1 MSTFDFDVI
10 GDPLPPKRIVPAER
24 MEAPQGERQNP
35 LADQAAALPS
45 PADRGE
51 SRERSSP

>member
-10 GDPLPPKRIVPAER
+10 GDPLPPKRIPPAVR
-24 MEAPQGERQNP
+24 VEAPQGTRQD
-35 LADQAAALPS
+35 LRAGQAPTLP

-51 SRERSSP
+51 SRERGSP

>member
-24 MEAPQGERQNP
+24 VETPQAKRQDP
-35 LADQAAALPS
+35 HASQTPAFS
-45 PADRGE
+45 PAGRNKNA
-51 SRERSSP
+51 ERRSP